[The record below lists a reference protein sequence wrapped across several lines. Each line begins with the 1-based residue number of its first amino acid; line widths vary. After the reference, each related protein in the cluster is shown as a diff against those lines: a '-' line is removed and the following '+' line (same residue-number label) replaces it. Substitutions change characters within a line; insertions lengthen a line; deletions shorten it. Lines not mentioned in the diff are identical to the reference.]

1 VIQTSNAEAERDKQL
16 IQDEIKKNGKRKGEN
31 SRADIG
37 HAM

>member
-1 VIQTSNAEAERDKQL
+1 VIQTSNAEAERKT
-16 IQDEIKKNGKRKGEN
+16 INTRWNKTNGKSKSKH